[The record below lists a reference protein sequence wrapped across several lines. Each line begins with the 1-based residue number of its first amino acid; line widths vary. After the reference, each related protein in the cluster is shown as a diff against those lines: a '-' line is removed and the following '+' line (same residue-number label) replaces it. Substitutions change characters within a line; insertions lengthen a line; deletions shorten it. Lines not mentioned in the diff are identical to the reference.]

1 MPQPAITSPGKL
13 RRVEDY
19 VEADLADDISLADLA
34 GIAGLS
40 LHHFGEAFHR
50 SIGVAPHNYVM
61 EKRVR
66 LAEQMLRDR
75 RLAIAEIATST
86 EFANQS
92 HLTMHFRRLTGLA
105 PARFRRLID

>member
-1 MPQPAITSPGKL
+1 MPQTAITSPGKL

-34 GIAGLS
+34 GIAGFS

-50 SIGVAPHNYVM
+50 SVGVAPHNYVM

-66 LAEQMLRDR
+66 LAELRDR
-75 RLAIAEIATST
+75 HLAIAEIATST

-92 HLTMHFRRLTGLA
+92 HLTTHFRRLTGLRQ
-105 PARFRRLID
+105 PGFED